1 MNSSNL
7 KYYNIEKI
15 KSKLYKCVA
24 GSKKYWKSLMNVGKI
39 SVR

>member
-1 MNSSNL
+1 MNISNL
-7 KYYNIEKI
+7 KYYNIKKI
-15 KSKLYKCVA
+15 KCKSYKRVA